1 MPAAFQFISIHA
13 TDLGAMVTCRRNR
26 VAVYASVVLEPRGRG
41 QAAGPDAY
49 VVFRRDDVEGSGGL
63 SWFVARV
70 YT

>member
-26 VAVYASVVLEPRGRG
+26 VAVYAVVLEPRGRG

-49 VVFRRDDVEGSGGL
+49 VVFRRDDVGGSGGL
-63 SWFVARV
+63 LGPAG
-70 YT
+70 